1 MQGMRLLG
9 SIIVGCLLAFGSP
22 NVIAAAPAD
31 GASIATLRKLLDQ
44 PEGQIDLARAKV
56 TIDHLVDPKVDVEVT
71 LRLLDQWAAKV
82 RARFPQ
88 GAMNKTKIN
97 LLVSTLYEP
106 GPWNDYRPF
115 GYDFS
120 DPFGRDPKN
129 TLLSTY
135 LAKRKGQCVIMP
147 IALVLLGQK
156 LGLPVTLT
164 TAPYHLIVKYGDEE
178 VGQWTNLEA
187 TSGRFYADS
196 GYEQALRIPP
206 EAIKNDTFMRPYTQ
220 KESVALFATATLV
233 PFYKQQRRPEQML
246 QVTDLILKANP
257 KDVVAMTLRG
267 DAYYLLIEQRFKSK
281 YPVAAQIP
289 PAEQTEFKLFSRQ
302 NLEWYSKAEALGWK
316 AWSEADWA
324 RYLEHFVKQKSKLQ
338 GGK

>member
-31 GASIATLRKLLDQ
+31 GASIATLLKLLDQ

-135 LAKRKGQCVIMP
+135 LTKRKGSASSCRS
-147 IALVLLGQK
+147 L
-156 LGLPVTLT
+156 
-164 TAPYHLIVKYGDEE
+164 
-178 VGQWTNLEA
+178 
-187 TSGRFYADS
+187 SS
-196 GYEQALRIPP
+196 C
-206 EAIKNDTFMRPYTQ
+206 
-220 KESVALFATATLV
+220 
-233 PFYKQQRRPEQML
+233 
-246 QVTDLILKANP
+246 
-257 KDVVAMTLRG
+257 
-267 DAYYLLIEQRFKSK
+267 
-281 YPVAAQIP
+281 
-289 PAEQTEFKLFSRQ
+289 
-302 NLEWYSKAEALGWK
+302 
-316 AWSEADWA
+316 WA
-324 RYLEHFVKQKSKLQ
+324 RSSACPSR
-338 GGK
+338 